1 MVPFRLPE
9 NVQADVT
16 ITRLPATLV
25 LKCDIFVLK
34 GDVDGRN
41 IGRWLCAFGGYHGDG
56 NDRGR
61 HPSQI
66 SFSG

>member
-25 LKCDIFVLK
+25 LKCTVIAAESAQPATDISPI
-34 GDVDGRN
+34 DVPLQYEDVN
-41 IGRWLCAFGGYHGDG
+41 
-56 NDRGR
+56 
-61 HPSQI
+61 
-66 SFSG
+66 